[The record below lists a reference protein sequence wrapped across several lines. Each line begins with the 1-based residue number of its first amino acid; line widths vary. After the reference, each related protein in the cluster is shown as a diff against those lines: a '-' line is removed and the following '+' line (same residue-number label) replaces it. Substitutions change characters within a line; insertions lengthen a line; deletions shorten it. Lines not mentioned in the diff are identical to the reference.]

1 VAVLRLAG
9 EENIQAELLEWQPV
23 SSQHNEAKAGAD
35 RPPAVPGTASLTGAA
50 GQPAA
55 ASQPSQP
62 GPAIPG
68 PSGPG
73 LAGPTSADG
82 GGASS
87 SPATA
92 PVAFGGAL
100 PGSPKPWKET
110 AGGRTLFRRLGPIVL
125 WWIWVIFVLFNLI
138 DVLIPDHNYFSLE
151 LAAGLLAVTG
161 IAYATTLRPRV
172 FATPDGVEVLNP
184 LQDHLIRWGA
194 LNGVYLGDAVE
205 LSCARPAPYKDKVI
219 YCWALYS
226 GRRSRM
232 KSQQFGVRSWGRT
245 SSRTAAA
252 REPAVTD
259 TTQLIAAE
267 LGRRSTEFRE
277 AGPAPATLE
286 SRWAWQ
292 PIAFICVPAAVLLAL
307 LLAR

>member
-1 VAVLRLAG
+1 MAALRPAG
-9 EENIQAELLEWQPV
+9 AKNIQAELLEWQPV

-35 RPPAVPGTASLTGAA
+35 LPPAIPGAASLPGAA

-62 GPAIPG
+62 RLAMTGPDG
-68 PSGPG
+68 PEP
-73 LAGPTSADG
+73 ARPATAG

-87 SPATA
+87 SPATGA
-92 PVAFGGAL
+92 VAFGGPL
-100 PGSPKPWKET
+100 PGNRKPWKET
-110 AGGRTLFRRLGPIVL
+110 TEGRTLFRRLGPIVL

-161 IAYATTLRPRV
+161 IAYATALRPRV
-172 FATPDGVEVLNP
+172 FATPEGLEVLNP
-184 LQDHLIRWGA
+184 VQDHLIRWGA

-205 LSCARPAPYKDKVI
+205 LTCARPAPRQEKTI

-232 KSQQFGVRSWGRT
+232 KSQQIGVRSWSRM
-245 SSRTAAA
+245 SSRSAAA
-252 REPAVTD
+252 REPDVPDA
-259 TTQLIAAE
+259 TQLIAAE
-267 LGRRSTEFRE
+267 LGRRSSESRE
-277 AGPAPATLE
+277 AGAAPATLE

>member
-1 VAVLRLAG
+1 MAASRPAG
-9 EENIQAELLEWQPV
+9 EKNIQAELLEWQPV
-23 SSQHNEAKAGAD
+23 SSQHNEAEAGTD
-35 RPPAVPGTASLTGAA
+35 RPPAVPGTA

-55 ASQPSQP
+55 ASEPSKP
-62 GPAIPG
+62 GPTMPEPTMPG
-68 PSGPG
+68 PSGPESARPAS
-73 LAGPTSADG
+73 AGD
-82 GGASS
+82 GASS

-92 PVAFGGAL
+92 PAAFGGPL
-100 PGSPKPWKET
+100 PGSRSPWKET
-110 AGGRTLFRRLGPIVL
+110 AGGRTLFRRIGPVVL
-125 WWIWVIFVLFNLI
+125 WWIWVIFLLFNLI
-138 DVLIPDHNYFSLE
+138 DVVVPDHNYFSLE

-172 FATPDGVEVLNP
+172 FATPDGIEVLNP

-205 LSCARPAPYKDKVI
+205 LSCARGAPRKDKVI

-232 KSQQFGVRSWGRT
+232 KSQQLGVRSWSRM
-245 SSRTAAA
+245 SSRNSAAS
-252 REPAVTD
+252 EPAVPD

-267 LGRRSTEFRE
+267 LGRRSTEHRE
-277 AGPAPATLE
+277 ASQAPATLE